1 MNMETLI
8 HKPELKIDS
17 EVLGELVI
25 EVKETLAKEYVKP
38 AKNFNQLDLWNIQR
52 RKRNV
57 RPRKT
62 SL

>member
-1 MNMETLI
+1 METLLQ
-8 HKPELKIDS
+8 KPELNIHSDVLS
-17 EVLGELVI
+17 ELTK
-25 EVKETLAKEYVKP
+25 EVNETLAKEFIKP